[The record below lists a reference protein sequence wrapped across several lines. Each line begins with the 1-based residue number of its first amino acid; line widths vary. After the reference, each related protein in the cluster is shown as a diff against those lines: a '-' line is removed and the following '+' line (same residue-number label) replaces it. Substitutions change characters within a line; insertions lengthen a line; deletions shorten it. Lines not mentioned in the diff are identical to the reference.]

1 MNREELRQYTKHLEK
16 DLELS
21 KAGLDVQMMRQA
33 KLYYYYAV
41 AWNRA
46 VRDEK
51 RAKLKLKMRETAV
64 YRSVSD
70 QHSRVTE
77 RMLLSECH
85 VDKEWLKLK
94 QIKYQNAH
102 AADVLEAA
110 CKALIHKR
118 DMLINLGATVR
129 AEMAG
134 EVSISKP

>member
-1 MNREELRQYTKHLEK
+1 MNREELQNYTKHLDR
-16 DLELS
+16 DLALS
-21 KAGLDVQMMRQA
+21 KAGLDKQMVKQA
-33 KLYYYYAV
+33 GLYYYYAV

-51 RAKLKLKMRETAV
+51 RSRLRSEMQETKL
-64 YRSVSD
+64 YRQISD

-77 RMLLSECH
+77 RMLMSECH
-85 VDKEWLKLK
+85 LDREWLKLK
-94 QIKYQNAH
+94 QTVNQNAH

-134 EVSISKP
+134 EVSTSKP